1 MNVIFCTVLSQERV
15 SEVPAGSIIAVA
27 LYASLINT
35 TLLLHWSN
43 MCGTTAKHNAFI
55 VFIFV
60 HLESMQS
67 QNNINERKFVRC
79 HPFCNILCP
88 FSFQFENE
96 RLPYEKGMTHNSSG
110 WKILGLHLF
119 FLVMKIVIMKSSR
132 FSLYF
137 QSCVK
142 LLKQALRFSIFFS
155 FFLSQENIYL
165 KFSSLHT
172 AKTVPAGV
180 SWARD
185 SSGLK
190 WTVSIHHHFTQDHG
204 EDAMPSVSHSARL
217 DVHVPTFD
225 GLWTLHMHTLS
236 AQKEE
241 NRWLI

>member
-142 LLKQALRFSIFFS
+142 LLKQALRFSIFFF
-155 FFLSQENIYL
+155 FFLESGEYLFKIFFTAHRENGARWGELGKGL
-165 KFSSLHT
+165 KWAKMNSVNTPSLHT
-172 AKTVPAGV
+172 GP
-180 SWARD
+180 WRRRD
-185 SSGLK
+185 A
-190 WTVSIHHHFTQDHG
+190 IC
-204 EDAMPSVSHSARL
+204 
-217 DVHVPTFD
+217 
-225 GLWTLHMHTLS
+225 
-236 AQKEE
+236 
-241 NRWLI
+241 